1 MPNMI
6 QMKVSHAFMTQVR
19 LGDSLNRDKRF
30 LSIPT
35 DFQHLSSRH
44 IWSLKSLRTL
54 FTPVKEINK
63 SVFSPFIRNSL
74 ISFSGSTANRSKRES
89 LNHYARDVTVG
100 IRKGLQEARAS
111 TSAVEEKELKHL
123 VSDYGWRVRLLT
135 IEKEEMDAVAD
146 IQSAAFYSPAPIWD
160 SFFYMIFKAEV
171 LVALLYKLRNS
182 PPNRYACLVAE
193 TDYDTMDHG
202 LANETR
208 QKIVGVVDVTAYT
221 DKDVLFH
228 LGGAVEYLYVS
239 GIAVGENYRRRKV
252 ATVLLKACD
261 FMAFLWGFEY
271 LVLRAYKDDVAAR
284 TLYSRAGYQVVTE
297 DPPWASI
304 WIGKKQRVLMVK
316 RASNDKL

>member
-1 MPNMI
+1 
-6 QMKVSHAFMTQVR
+6 MKVSHAFTTQVR
-19 LGDSLNRDKRF
+19 LGDSLNRDRNF

-35 DFQHLSSRH
+35 DFQHLSSLH
-44 IWSLKSLRTL
+44 FWSLKSVKTLLR
-54 FTPVKEINK
+54 PVKVFNK
-63 SVFSPFIRNSL
+63 SDFSPLVRNSI
-74 ISFSGSTANRSKRES
+74 ISFSGSTANRSKQGS
-89 LNHYARDVTVG
+89 LKHYARNVTVG

-111 TSAVEEKELKHL
+111 TSAVEEKELKYL

-135 IEKEEMDAVAD
+135 TEKEEMDAVAD

-171 LVALLYKLRNS
+171 LGALLYKLRNS

-193 TDYDTMDHG
+193 TDYDTTDHG
-202 LANETR
+202 MANKTKQE
-208 QKIVGVVDVTAYT
+208 IVGVVDVTAYT

-271 LVLRAYKDDVAAR
+271 LVLRAYGDDVAAR
-284 TLYSRAGYQVVTE
+284 TLYSRAGYQVVSQ
-297 DPPWASI
+297 DPPWAST

-316 RASNDKL
+316 RVSNDKL